1 MNFLFLVLWE
11 RIEKTE
17 IDVKYKSTYL
27 THMGYLFILM
37 SNIYVFLLSRDKYI
51 KLFKPK
57 NTYGL
62 TRIFLNKVINCIK
75 LSELG

>member
-51 KLFKPK
+51 KLFKQK